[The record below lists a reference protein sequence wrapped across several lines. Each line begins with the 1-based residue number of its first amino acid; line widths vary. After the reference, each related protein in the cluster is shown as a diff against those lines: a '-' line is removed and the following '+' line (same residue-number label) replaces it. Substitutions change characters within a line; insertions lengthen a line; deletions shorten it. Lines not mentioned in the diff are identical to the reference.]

1 MRFFAA
7 INSDN
12 IVRRVVTAGDD
23 DNIPGCKLANGEVAW
38 VECKQDRSIRANW
51 PDVGSVYKPTEDVF
65 CGLKPYPSWVF
76 NTTTWLYES
85 PTPTPPEP
93 KMVEIDG
100 VATQLHGGNW
110 DEENQK
116 WLGYMDSVK
125 EGYIGTH
132 IDWYEYDHVN
142 DIWIYTGTLDKTD
155 ERKAADQAAYEESQ
169 GD

>member
-51 PDVGSVYKPTEDVF
+51 PDVGTEDVF
-65 CGLKPYPSWVF
+65 CGLKPYPSWVL

-93 KMVEIDG
+93 KMVEING
-100 VATQLHGGNW
+100 VATQLHGGAW
-110 DEENQK
+110 EEDNQR
-116 WLGYMDSVK
+116 WIGIISSSVEGK
-125 EGYIGTH
+125 EETHLDKYI
-132 IDWYEYDHVN
+132 YDHVN
-142 DIWIYTGTLDKTD
+142 DIWAFDSTIEK
-155 ERKAADQAAYEESQ
+155 E
-169 GD
+169 